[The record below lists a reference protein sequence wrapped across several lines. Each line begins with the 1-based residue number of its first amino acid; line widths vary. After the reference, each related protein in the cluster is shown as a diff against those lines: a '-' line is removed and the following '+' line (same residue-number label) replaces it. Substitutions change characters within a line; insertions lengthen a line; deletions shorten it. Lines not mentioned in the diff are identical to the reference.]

1 MIPDSFI
8 RESDL
13 KRIEEACELERR
25 AINLLARDAASYSVF
40 FRFDDGR
47 PEAFAHAARV
57 AVALDREKSGHCTM
71 DNLEAVS
78 FQPVYGD
85 GKWRIFNRGGPF
97 AGKEWDLSAETL
109 WKAWDA
115 TE

>member
-1 MIPDSFI
+1 MIWRD
-8 RESDL
+8 
-13 KRIEEACELERR
+13 ERC
-25 AINLLARDAASYSVF
+25 AALRLSVPGGHVEDCVC
-40 FRFDDGR
+40 DD
-47 PEAFAHAARV
+47 V
-57 AVALDREKSGHCTM
+57 AVRTM